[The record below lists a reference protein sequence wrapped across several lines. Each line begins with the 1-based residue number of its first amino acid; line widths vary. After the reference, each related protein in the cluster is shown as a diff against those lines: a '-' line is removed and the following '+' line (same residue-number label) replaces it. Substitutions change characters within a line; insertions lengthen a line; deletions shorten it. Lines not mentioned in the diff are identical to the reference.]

1 MVLAAVAIVWHQQRS
16 NERLRREMREEIAA
30 LRTEMREEIAALR
43 TEMHE
48 EFAAV
53 RAEIGA
59 VRTGLGDEIGAV
71 RTGLGDKIGAV
82 RAELAANG
90 QRLAR
95 IEGYLG
101 IGMPAEAAAAAA
113 GSALVQPEAAAL

>member
-1 MVLAAVAIVWHQQRS
+1 MDVAASAQVLTMVLAAVAIVWHQQRG

-30 LRTEMREEIAALR
+30 LRREMREEIAALR
-43 TEMHE
+43 RE
-48 EFAAV
+48 
-53 RAEIGA
+53 
-59 VRTGLGDEIGAV
+59 LGDEI
-71 RTGLGDKIGAV
+71 IGV

-113 GSALVQPEAAAL
+113 GAALVQPEAAAW